1 MGFRRYRTK
10 VLAAF
15 AAAATVAIMGTGPAA
30 AATSA
35 DDEVDASAILYWAF
49 VNEETGECLAT
60 YQSGA
65 IRSVSCDD
73 KGQAGQ
79 WHWIRSEWNSDYRLL
94 KNRWTGKCLIG
105 TNPVTSGNCEDWTS
119 RHWDNRAWR
128 DSYYLFNAEK
138 SKFLRDAYWGENELD
153 LAGWSSDSNI
163 LWKMQQVVEVRP

>member
-1 MGFRRYRTK
+1 MK

-15 AAAATVAIMGTGPAA
+15 SAAATVAITGTGPAA
-30 AATSA
+30 ATTSA
-35 DDEVDASAILYWAF
+35 DDEVDASAVLYWALE
-49 VNEETGECLAT
+49 NENTGECLAT

-105 TNPVTSGNCEDWTS
+105 TNPVTSGSCEDWTS
-119 RHWDNRAWR
+119 RHWDNNPGPGG
-128 DSYYLFNAEK
+128 YYLLNAENH
-138 SKFLRDAYWGENELD
+138 KFLRDPYWGVSELD
-153 LAGWSSDSNI
+153 VANWSSDTNI
-163 LWKMQQVVEVRP
+163 RWQMRQVVEVRP